1 MQSQKSY
8 TLDRQPLY
16 VGQLQQDQHQALLG
30 GAYGQSNLSSSTH
43 ALTEVKPTEKPNFQ
57 GSIQGVNFTSPFNQT
72 GYAREMTRSYVKR
85 DVSQADIEIFMRD
98 TK

>member
-43 ALTEVKPTEKPNFQ
+43 ALTEVKPTEVSLVLRRNPISKVRFKV
-57 GSIQGVNFTSPFNQT
+57 STSQVPST
-72 GYAREMTRSYVKR
+72 K
-85 DVSQADIEIFMRD
+85 QA
-98 TK
+98 TLGK